1 MLFFCRDLAC
11 RNCLVHANKTVKI
24 SDFGM
29 TRHIS
34 DSDYYRF
41 TRKGMPKDRYKSANV
56 CVCVYL
62 IAKQCYSSGYSYW
75 PKCSAFLFVWC
86 VPRYAAS
93 ALDVPRKSDGWNL
106 HLQVWHLVV
115 WRGGVRDCHLR
126 QLPLSGPVQ
135 HTGPGVCQG
144 WEPSHPTR

>member
-75 PKCSAFLFVWC
+75 PKCSAFLFV
-86 VPRYAAS
+86 
-93 ALDVPRKSDGWNL
+93 
-106 HLQVWHLVV
+106 
-115 WRGGVRDCHLR
+115 
-126 QLPLSGPVQ
+126 
-135 HTGPGVCQG
+135 
-144 WEPSHPTR
+144 